1 MTAAPASPAG
11 PAVAVTGVGVLA
23 PCGIGRDA
31 FWSGLHRPAPDGTT
45 RRRLADFDPAGWFDS
60 QAVKRVDRFTQLA
73 VAAAAEAVAHAG
85 LDVDPAPSERTGV
98 LVATGLGGLGAHEA
112 ALRTLDA
119 RGPRFVSPYAIAAL
133 MPNAPAATVSMR
145 HGATGP
151 CENVTTGCAAGTHAI
166 GTAMRWIRWGLADV
180 VLAGGTESSLTDT
193 AIAGFTSMTALSKRG
208 TSQPFDIDRDGFVV
222 GEGAAVLVLERL
234 DRACARGAP
243 VLAIVAGAGSN
254 ADAHHLT
261 APAPDGAGAAACV
274 RLALADAGLAP
285 GDVTHVNAHGTATK
299 LNDLAEARALHAVFG
314 DDVPALMSVKGVT
327 GHLLGAAGAVEAAA
341 VVLAMGAGAIA
352 PTGAT
357 TVPDPALGLDVVHGA
372 PRSWT
377 PGPALSTSFGF
388 GGHNGCLVLTP
399 AS

>member
-1 MTAAPASPAG
+1 M
-11 PAVAVTGVGVLA
+11 AVTGIGVLA

-31 FWSGLHRPAPDGTT
+31 FWAGLHRPAPDGTSP
-45 RRRLADFDPAGWFDS
+45 RRIPDFDPARWFDS
-60 QAVKRVDRFTQLA
+60 QAVKRVDRFTQLS

-85 LDVDPAPSERTGV
+85 LDIDPAPPERTGV
-98 LVATGLGGLGAHEA
+98 LVATGLGGLAAHETA
-112 ALRTLDA
+112 IRTLDA

-133 MPNAPAATVSMR
+133 MPNAPAAAVSMR
-145 HGATGP
+145 HRATGP

-180 VLAGGTESSLTDT
+180 VLAGGTESSLTAT
-193 AIAGFTSMTALSKRG
+193 AIAGFTSMTALSKRA
-208 TSQPFDIDRDGFVV
+208 TSQPFDVDRDGFVV

-234 DRACARGAP
+234 DRALGRGAP
-243 VLAIVAGAGSN
+243 VLAVVAGAGSN

-274 RLALADAGLAP
+274 RLALADAGLSP
-285 GDVTHVNAHGTATK
+285 GDTTHVNAHGTATK
-299 LNDLAEARALHAVFG
+299 ANDRAEARALHAVFG
-314 DDVPALMSVKGVT
+314 DDVPALTSVKGVT

-341 VVLAMGAGAIA
+341 AVLTIGAGAVP
-352 PTGAT
+352 PTGGT
-357 TVPDPALGLDVVHGA
+357 TTPDPALGLDVVHGA
-372 PRSWT
+372 PRPWA

-399 AS
+399 AP